1 MPASTRLAFF
11 LIYHIIVRYF
21 RFILSIFLSISLLWA
36 GAGFSV
42 SRHYC
47 LGMLKSESFYTQA
60 DFCSSHADTNTKQES
75 CDSDCCDEEWLSVAA
90 IEIERSVQD
99 ELQIDIPKVDFQI
112 STLITFSPRQYD
124 IPYPPPNFENHRL
137 TLPDLAQIQRFLI

>member
-1 MPASTRLAFF
+1 MKLFR
-11 LIYHIIVRYF
+11 IIVSS
-21 RFILSIFLSISLLWA
+21 ILSLSLLWA

-60 DFCSSHADTNTKQES
+60 DFCTSHSKPDSQQER
-75 CDSDCCDEEWLSVAA
+75 CDSDCCDEEWLSIDA

-99 ELQIDIPKVDFQI
+99 DTDISIPNLVLFKADLNGLVKFLNK
-112 STLITFSPRQYD
+112 TESPPTY
-124 IPYPPPNFENHRL
+124 L
-137 TLPDLAQIQRFLI
+137 TNLLLTRPDLAQLQRYLI